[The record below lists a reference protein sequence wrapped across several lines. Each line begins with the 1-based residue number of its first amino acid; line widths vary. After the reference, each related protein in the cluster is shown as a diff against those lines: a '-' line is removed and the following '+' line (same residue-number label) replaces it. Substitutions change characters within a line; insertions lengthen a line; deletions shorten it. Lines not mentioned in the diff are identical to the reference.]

1 MTHYIEYGDIFSIEG
16 VTNYAHGCNCQ
27 GRMGR
32 GIAVQMKQKFPNMYK
47 EYNHLCVSGKFCPGD
62 IFAYNYGNGYVFNLA
77 TQEHYNIPGKLAKVK
92 HINASMR
99 KMMKFAEENDVKS
112 IALPKIGAGLGGL
125 NWNDVKAV
133 IEEIASEYPNIDLY
147 VVENYKPVNR

>member
-1 MTHYIEYGDIFSIEG
+1 MHTVAI
-16 VTNYAHGCNCQ
+16 V
-27 GRMGR
+27 
-32 GIAVQMKQKFPNMYK
+32 K
-47 EYNHLCVSGKFCPGD
+47 EEWVED